1 MNINSS
7 AAAESS
13 AVLQKR
19 LMYIGFIAAFAVLIV
34 GGLNFYLKSTL
45 QEDITKQQEFAALIR
60 EVTNADTMRGA
71 MRSDTYYAAYNQLL
85 GQTTEVR
92 NAQQQQAEH
101 AQTFRA
107 SLEKIQVND
116 LPANIQESLA
126 RSLAA
131 LQVYE
136 TAGAAA
142 MTRLSSGAITLG
154 ADFAEFDRAFA
165 LVGESNEQLRNG
177 LTEWSANYSSAS
189 EELMLLSNVL
199 TFLVVFL
206 SLYVPLYARSAVFRS
221 MNRLSDAMR
230 ALANGEKQ
238 TEVPGL
244 GRKDE
249 IGTMASAVQV
259 FKENAIEME
268 RLEADAERAKVH
280 AEQERKNAM
289 YRLADDFDARTSS
302 VIGALTAAARDMQQT
317 AERMTDASDR
327 TSEISS
333 AVAAAATQADANV
346 QTVAAATEELS
357 ASAHEIAQQI
367 NKVATMAANASDEAA
382 NTSKEVRN
390 LQEMA
395 VSIGDVVHAIKAI
408 AEQTNLLALNATI
421 EAARAGEAGK
431 GFAVVADE
439 VKKLANETATKTEEI
454 DGRVTAIRNA
464 INSSVTAMDKIIH
477 NVQSI
482 DEATT
487 SVTAAVEEQN
497 AATGEIG
504 RNVSEASNGT
514 QQVSENIV
522 AVQENAYQT
531 GEASKTVLDAAGQ
544 LSRMSVELRDQVAHF
559 LGEIRGDAENRIK
572 LDNANMNLSAETAQ
586 VQDIVAAE

>member
-1 MNINSS
+1 
-7 AAAESS
+7 
-13 AVLQKR
+13 
-19 LMYIGFIAAFAVLIV
+19 MYIGFIAAFAVLIV
-34 GGLNFYLKSTL
+34 GGLNFYLKNTL
-45 QEDITKQQEFAALIR
+45 QGDVAKQQEFAAMIR
-60 EVTNADTMRGA
+60 DVTDADAMRMT
-71 MRSDTYYAAYNQLL
+71 MRSDTYYAAYSQLL
-85 GQTTEVR
+85 GQTTDVR
-92 NAQQQQAEH
+92 SAQQRQATH
-101 AQTFRA
+101 AQTFR
-107 SLEKIQVND
+107 SGLEKIQGHE
-116 LPANIQESLA
+116 LPPNIQESLTRA
-126 RSLAA
+126 FAA
-131 LQVYE
+131 FQAYE
-136 TAGAAA
+136 NASAATMA
-142 MTRLSSGAITLG
+142 RLSSGEITLG
-154 ADFAEFDRAFA
+154 AHFAEFDRTFA
-165 LVGESNEQLRNG
+165 EAGEANGALRNG
-177 LTEWSANYSSAS
+177 LSAWSATHKSAS
-189 EELMLLSNVL
+189 EELMMLSNVM

-206 SLYVPLYARSAVFRS
+206 SLYVPLYTRSAVFRS
-221 MNRLSDAMR
+221 MNKLSDAMR

-249 IGTMASAVQV
+249 IGTMAAAVQV

-268 RLEADAERAKVH
+268 RLEADAEKAKLH
-280 AEQERKNAM
+280 AEQERKSAM

-302 VIGALTAAARDMQQT
+302 VIGALTAAAREMQQT
-317 AERMTDASDR
+317 AERMTDASDL

-333 AVAAAATQADANV
+333 AVAAAATEADANV
-346 QTVAAATEELS
+346 QTVAAATEQLS

-367 NKVATMAANASDEAA
+367 NKVASMATNASNEAA

-395 VSIGDVVHAIKAI
+395 VSIVDVVNAIKAI

-439 VKKLANETATKTEEI
+439 VKKLANETANKTEEI
-454 DGRVTAIRNA
+454 DERVTAIQTA
-464 INSSVTAMDKIIH
+464 INSSVIAMDKIIR

-504 RNVSEASNGT
+504 RNVSEASSGT

-522 AVQENAYQT
+522 TVQENAYQT
-531 GEASKTVLDAAGQ
+531 GEASKIVLDAAGQ

-572 LDNANMNLSAETAQ
+572 LDSANTNMSGETASASGA
-586 VQDIVAAE
+586 VAAE